1 MHAVVK
7 KVKSCLLKLLNKLS
21 SFKQQKGPSMW
32 SIGKKKFNQK
42 SRTNELNRTEFVIVY
57 PKKSLCR
64 QSWTINAM
72 QCRGGQNWLTILSKA
87 ILFSSHLGK
96 PSIRTLL
103 ALLASIAFLMSS
115 TVISDGTILPSLMMS
130 TINSLKC
137 KTMRSVEAMHWNSLH
152 RKGIQRWTGGDD
164 RRRSYDKILLPFLTA
179 RCYFMAQKV
188 TSAQMGKSEIWSNLG
203 ALCSF
208 ATARTPYREEFVV
221 EWCDYAALNQPESN
235 FK

>member
-1 MHAVVK
+1 
-7 KVKSCLLKLLNKLS
+7 
-21 SFKQQKGPSMW
+21 
-32 SIGKKKFNQK
+32 
-42 SRTNELNRTEFVIVY
+42 
-57 PKKSLCR
+57 
-64 QSWTINAM
+64 M
-72 QCRGGQNWLTILSKA
+72 QCRGQNWLTILSKA

-152 RKGIQRWTGGDD
+152 RKGIQRWTGDD

-188 TSAQMGKSEIWSNLG
+188 TSAQMGKSEIRSNFG

-208 ATARTPYREEFVV
+208 ATTRTPYRPELIV
-221 EWCDYAALNQPESN
+221 ESCGYTALDQQESN
-235 FK
+235 LK